1 MGCGVAAALRPR
13 RFGASRHPISE
24 PGPELEAHAVLGVVV
39 GGLAAGGV
47 GADLEA
53 GVAPEDRTE
62 PSTDAVIACSVIGER
77 KTRVERAGEAPAEEG
92 NAVARLGSKAP
103 CRLEACARRGP
114 ARIVRPPRPLR
125 RARRGA
131 QGGDEGEREAADV
144 LSRVEPRRRA
154 RPAPGAI
161 LDERGIDMAAF
172 KSIPMYRIHA
182 SS

>member
-1 MGCGVAAALRPR
+1 MNVSRPNIARPVQRRGAGDMRGARTKGCGVAATLRPR

-47 GADLEA
+47 EADLEA

-92 NAVARLGSKAP
+92 NAVARLGPKAP

-131 QGGDEGEREAADV
+131 QGGDEGERA
-144 LSRVEPRRRA
+144 L
-154 RPAPGAI
+154 
-161 LDERGIDMAAF
+161 LQ
-172 KSIPMYRIHA
+172 
-182 SS
+182 SSAHGC